1 VKEFASERN
10 LLPCGAK
17 VRFFVGLH
25 HPHAAKHVATPAFIS
40 VNALRRRK
48 SDFMAGEWI
57 MDSGAFTEV
66 VRFGGYR
73 FGVDEY
79 ASQIRR
85 WSRCG
90 TLLAAVAQD
99 YMCESF
105 VLEQTG
111 KTVAEHQQ
119 MTIDRYDALM
129 REDVGGVYI
138 MPVLQGYT
146 PQSYVEHIRL
156 YGDRLAIGAWVG
168 VGSVCKR
175 NSNPQAIVAVLE
187 AIRAE
192 RPDLLLHGFGVKQ
205 TALAVGYIR
214 DALHTADSM
223 AWSFAAR
230 REGRNANDWREAQA
244 YAERICAYPHQYQIF
259 RWAA

>member
-1 VKEFASERN
+1 M
-10 LLPCGAK
+10 
-17 VRFFVGLH
+17 RFFVGLH
-25 HPHAAKHVATPAFIS
+25 HPHAAQHVTAPAFIS

-48 SDFMAGEWI
+48 SDFVVGEWI

-73 FGVDEY
+73 HGVDEY
-79 ASQIRR
+79 AAQIRR

-99 YMCESF
+99 FMCEAF

-111 KTVAEHQQ
+111 KTVTEHQQ

-129 REDVGGVYI
+129 HEDVEGVYI
-138 MPVLQGYT
+138 MPVLQGYE
-146 PQSYVEHIRL
+146 PRSYVEHLRL
-156 YGDRLAIGAWVG
+156 YGTRIAHGAWVG

-175 NSNPQAIVAVLE
+175 NSNPGSIVAALH
-187 AIRAE
+187 AILRE
-192 RPDLLLHGFGVKQ
+192 RPDLRLHGFGVKQ
-205 TALAVGYIR
+205 TALQVPYIR
-214 DALHTADSM
+214 EALHTADSM

-230 REGRNANDWREAQA
+230 VEGRNGNDWREAEA
-244 YAERICAYPHQYQIF
+244 YAGRIADLSVPRINAGDQMQLF
-259 RWAA
+259 GAFA